1 MPLINFSM
9 RGYQKRMKSSNTYK
23 FENVYEFVFV
33 FDYVDVDDYEV
44 LKNFLQYQRVY
55 KEMSVHPSVRL
66 HNKMKYTY
74 ECILALGFDEADNW
88 KILEFDGF
96 EMFSHFKKTAPVR

>member
-1 MPLINFSM
+1 MPVIKFSM

-44 LKNFLQYQRVY
+44 LKNFLQYKRVY
-55 KEMSVHPSVRL
+55 KEMSAHPSVRL

-74 ECILALGFDEADNW
+74 ECSVGF
-88 KILEFDGF
+88 
-96 EMFSHFKKTAPVR
+96 